1 MDEFEFNQLRSDCET
16 ILLSFLNFLNNHR
29 NEQILYELQTLIMN
43 TKGNGIKWDIEKVQL
58 VLAIL
63 QSKNPSEIQE
73 IRSYLE
79 HSRYGWQ
86 EDEYKFSNWCNGRC
100 RKKYLIENTPE
111 MTEEAFSYM
120 DFIFLNKEYGAITTY
135 LFGYCIAALFSSRM
149 KACKLSIP
157 YFLQIACKRNSNVF
171 KLVHEIVHI
180 CDINTGLFEN
190 CDKYKYIEC
199 NKDHH
204 ITCE

>member
-86 EDEYKFSNWCNGRC
+86 EDEYKFSNWC
-100 RKKYLIENTPE
+100 KI
-111 MTEEAFSYM
+111 
-120 DFIFLNKEYGAITTY
+120 
-135 LFGYCIAALFSSRM
+135 
-149 KACKLSIP
+149 
-157 YFLQIACKRNSNVF
+157 
-171 KLVHEIVHI
+171 
-180 CDINTGLFEN
+180 IN
-190 CDKYKYIEC
+190 I
-199 NKDHH
+199 
-204 ITCE
+204 